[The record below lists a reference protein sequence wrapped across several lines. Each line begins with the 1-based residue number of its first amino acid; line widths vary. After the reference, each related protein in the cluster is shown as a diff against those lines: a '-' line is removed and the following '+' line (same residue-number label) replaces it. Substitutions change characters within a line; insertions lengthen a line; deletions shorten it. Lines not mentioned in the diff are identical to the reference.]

1 MEVKVDWLGRKM
13 TVKISTTDFS
23 FFLHNLGPRITFWQN
38 GLEPPYP
45 FHF

>member
-1 MEVKVDWLGRKM
+1 VEVKVDWLGRKM

-23 FFLHNLGPRITFWQN
+23 FSSIILVRITFWQN